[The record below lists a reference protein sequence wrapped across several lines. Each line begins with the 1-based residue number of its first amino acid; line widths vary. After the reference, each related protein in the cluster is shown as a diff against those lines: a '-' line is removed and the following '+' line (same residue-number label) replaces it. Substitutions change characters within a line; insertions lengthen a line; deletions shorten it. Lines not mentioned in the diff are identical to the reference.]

1 MIEIADVT
9 TIDATASEEGELTI
23 DELAA
28 LTHVPSRTI
37 RFYQGRGAL
46 MPPIIRGRVAHYGE
60 AHKKRL
66 ELIAQLQD
74 RGLRIDAIRDL
85 CASIDR
91 GEVDLGEWLGVEV
104 ELAASWANDQS
115 RTVTEA
121 ELHELAGSRRP
132 GLFADLC
139 RAKIAERKGEV
150 FFVPSPAL
158 LSLAMRLEAAGV
170 DLETS
175 AELASLLRKHLKRAV
190 EDIVSV
196 FVKRAHAGEVDAREP
211 KKVFQALRPASIEAV
226 RVIFGREMER
236 QMRKLLESGKLATL
250 PAKARK
256 ARKR

>member
-1 MIEIADVT
+1 MIEIPFVT
-9 TIDATASEEGELTI
+9 TTGVSTARDELTI

-28 LTHVPSRTI
+28 ATHVPSRTI
-37 RFYQGRGAL
+37 RFYQARGAL
-46 MPPIIRGRVAHYGE
+46 MAPTIVGRVAHYGE

-74 RGLRIDAIRDL
+74 KGLRIDAIRDL
-85 CASIDR
+85 CTAIDR
-91 GEVDLGEWLGVEV
+91 GDVDIGEWLGVEV

-115 RTVTEA
+115 RTVTDT

-132 GLFADLC
+132 GLLADLC
-139 RAKIAERKGEV
+139 RAKITERKGDV

-175 AELASLLRKHLKRAV
+175 AELAALLRKHLKRAV

-196 FVKRAHAGEVDAREP
+196 FVSRAHAGVVDARDP

-236 QMRKLLESGKLATL
+236 QMRKLLESNKLATL